1 MSAAAL
7 VFVLAKLSL
16 LAASIADGSS
26 FALLVLMCA
35 GVLALVA
42 SPLVLLP
49 ARGRVAIAVVLDFG
63 VSAVVVA
70 DAMHQRVFGDSIA
83 LAEVAYAHQ
92 LLDVL
97 PSVARLLRLSD
108 GLYFADV
115 IAGAIVVAFY
125 GRLPHPATH
134 LSGRLVVAAGLLTIG
149 FAIILSIRAAV
160 ARDPRIYAGVRYR
173 LSPDAAAVGA
183 PQYQRVVQF
192 LASREMAPKSEL
204 FGVAAGRN
212 VILIQAESLSSYP
225 LDLVI
230 DGALVTPSL
239 SAFARESLHFV
250 DFYDQTWSG
259 GTSDGE
265 FTALQSLHPVR
276 GAAVSYRYAD
286 RQYRA
291 LPAVLTERGYFTASA
306 CGAAGGFWNMKTI
319 HARLGFQRSYFEDSY
334 AVDERV
340 NGWMADHLFFEQ
352 TVPRVVAQKRPFMAF
367 LVSSSNHHPFDTPP
381 QHRHLR
387 LPRTLQR
394 SELGDYLQSVRYF
407 DEAFGQLVRLLRSS
421 GLLDESIVV
430 LYGDHKGYVG
440 DIDAAATRV
449 NAKQRSHEIWLL
461 RRRVP
466 LIVRLPHGSHAGVR
480 HETGGHLDIA
490 PTILALLGI
499 DVRRSVMLGRDLSS
513 GQPGLVVF
521 RDGSF
526 VTRSEVLIRD
536 NATAVC
542 FERPTGQRLSCASL
556 EQARRRALDQ
566 LQTSD
571 FIIQGDLIPSL
582 RDIVS
587 HSSFGGVPLKFPA
600 RPENRKRARIFEK

>member
-49 ARGRVAIAVVLDFG
+49 ARGRMAIAVVLDFG

-70 DAMHQRVFGDSIA
+70 DVLHQRVFGDSIA

-149 FAIILSIRAAV
+149 FAIILSIRA
-160 ARDPRIYAGVRYR
+160 GVRYR
-173 LSPDAAAVGA
+173 LSPDPAAVGA

-230 DGALVTPSL
+230 GGALVTPSL

-334 AVDERV
+334 AVEERV

-440 DIDAAATRV
+440 DIDAATARV

-513 GQPGLVVF
+513 GPPGLVVF

-587 HSSFGGVPLKFPA
+587 HSPFRRGASKIPGSA
-600 RPENRKRARIFEK
+600 

>member
-49 ARGRVAIAVVLDFG
+49 ARGRMAIAVVLDFG

-70 DAMHQRVFGDSIA
+70 DVLHQRVFGDSIA

-230 DGALVTPSL
+230 GGALVTPSL

-352 TVPRVVAQKRPFMAF
+352 TVPRVVAQKRPFMTF

-440 DIDAAATRV
+440 DIDAATTRV

-513 GQPGLVVF
+513 GPPGLVVF